1 MTQRN
6 QRGGFTLIEL
16 LVVIAIIAILSVVL
30 ILTLNPAELLRQARD
45 SNRVSDLST
54 LKSAIS
60 LYLSDV
66 SSPSIIGTVTH
77 CFMSAATTTATQTN
91 CGNSFGARTT
101 QATSSATTGGLS
113 VNGNGW
119 IPVNFTSIS
128 SGAPIGNLP
137 TDPTNSGPQAYRYAA
152 SSTELT
158 FELNA
163 DLESSKYTNAST
175 GLENTDGG
183 GSSTVY
189 EVGTTPGLNAY

>member
-1 MTQRN
+1 MQRN

-45 SNRVSDLST
+45 SNRVSDLAT

-66 SSPSIIGTVTH
+66 ASPSIIGASTD
-77 CFMSAATTTATQTN
+77 CFMSAATTTDTATN
-91 CGNSFGARTT
+91 CGNSFVGRTT
-101 QATSSATTGGLS
+101 RSTSSATTGGLA
-113 VNGNGW
+113 VTGTGW
-119 IPVNFTSIS
+119 LPVNFTSIS

-137 TDPTNSGPQAYRYAA
+137 QDPTNSAEKSYRYTA
-152 SSTELT
+152 SSTGFT

-163 DLESSKYTNAST
+163 FLESSKYTNAST
-175 GLENTDGG
+175 GLENNDGG
-183 GSSTVY
+183 NTSTMY
-189 EVGTTPGLNAY
+189 EVGTTPGLY

>member
-1 MTQRN
+1 MIQRN

-45 SNRVSDLST
+45 SNRVSDLAT

-66 SSPSIIGTVTH
+66 ASPSIITASTD
-77 CFMSAATTTATQTN
+77 CFMSAATTTATATN
-91 CGNSFGARTT
+91 CGNSFVGRTT
-101 QATSSATTGGLS
+101 MATSSATAGGLA
-113 VNGNGW
+113 VTGVGW
-119 IPVNFTSIS
+119 IPVNFGSIS
-128 SGAPIGNLP
+128 SGAPLGNLP
-137 TDPTNSGPQAYRYAA
+137 MDPTNSGVNAYRYTA
-152 SSTELT
+152 SSTGLT

-163 DLESSKYTNAST
+163 DLESSKYTNVST

-183 GSSTVY
+183 NSSTVY
-189 EVGTTPGLNAY
+189 EVGTTPGYF